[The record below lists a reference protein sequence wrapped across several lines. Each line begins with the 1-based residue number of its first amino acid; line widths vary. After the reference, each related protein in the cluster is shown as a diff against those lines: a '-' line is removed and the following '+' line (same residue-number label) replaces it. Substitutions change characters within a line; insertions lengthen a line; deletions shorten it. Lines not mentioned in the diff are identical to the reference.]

1 MSVTDGTTL
10 CETLHARGINI
21 RYLGYFLEQ
30 IAESEQLSY
39 IHVKNLNN
47 YLNFKFDVNFFF

>member
-1 MSVTDGTTL
+1 MSVTDGATL

-21 RYLGYFLEQ
+21 RYLGYFLEK
-30 IAESEQLSY
+30 IAETEQLSY

-47 YLNFKFDVNFFF
+47 KLKLKI